1 VRVDAFD
8 GARRGFRRPA
18 CEPASAL
25 IHESLEL
32 APFATGTKPAVAV
45 TRGGIV
51 ESEHFIRH
59 ALAQAD
65 GTVVS
70 SVGDIDGPTFMRSS
84 AKPLIVAV
92 VVRSGAADRFG
103 LTDQELAV
111 AAGSHSG
118 EPHHVEA
125 VRRILAK
132 IGLDE
137 DALACGVHPPLHEP
151 SARALAAQGLEP
163 GRIHN
168 NCSGKHA
175 AILALAVYRGV
186 TPRGYLASD
195 HPAQVEILDG
205 CAELLDV
212 PRGSMAI
219 GVDGCG
225 IPVIGV
231 PLRAAA
237 VCYAKFGNTARFG
250 GWGPAMS
257 RVVRAMVEYP
267 QYVAGTGRFD
277 TDLMNAA
284 AGSIASKGG
293 AEGYHATGVLERALG
308 LAVKVA
314 DGSYRAV
321 PPFVVTTLDRHRILD
336 AAALEQLSRHR
347 SPKIKNHAGEV
358 VGEIVAL

>member
-1 VRVDAFD
+1 V
-8 GARRGFRRPA
+8 
-18 CEPASAL
+18 
-25 IHESLEL
+25 L
-32 APFATGTKPAVAV
+32 APFDTGTKPAVAV

-59 ALAQAD
+59 ALATPD
-65 GTVVS
+65 GEVIS
-70 SVGDIDGPTFMRSS
+70 SVGDIEGPTFMRSS
-84 AKPLIVAV
+84 AKPLIGAV
-92 VVRSGAADRFG
+92 VVQSGAADRFG

-111 AAGSHSG
+111 AVGSHSG
-118 EPHHVEA
+118 ETYHVA
-125 VRRILAK
+125 AARSILAK

-137 DALACGVHPPLHEP
+137 DALACGPHPPLHEP
-151 SARALAAQGLEP
+151 SAKALLEQGLEP

-175 AILALAVYRGV
+175 AILALAMHRGV
-186 TPRGYLASD
+186 TPRGYLEPE
-195 HPAQVEILDG
+195 HPAQVEILNG
-205 CAELLDV
+205 CAQLLAV
-212 PRGSMAI
+212 PRTSMAI

-237 VCYAKFGNTARFG
+237 VCYAKFGGGGFG
-250 GWGPAMS
+250 PEWQPS
-257 RVVRAMVEYP
+257 VERIVRAMVKYP

-277 TDLMNAA
+277 TDLMKAA
-284 AGSIASKGG
+284 SGSIASKGG
-293 AEGYHATGVLERALG
+293 AEGYHATAALDRELG

-321 PPFVVTTLDRHRILD
+321 SPFVLEMLDRRGILSDEQLD
-336 AAALEQLSRHR
+336 ALARHR
-347 SPKIKNHAGEV
+347 RPKIKNYAGTV

>member
-1 VRVDAFD
+1 V
-8 GARRGFRRPA
+8 
-18 CEPASAL
+18 AL
-25 IHESLEL
+25 IDASRAL
-32 APFATGTKPAVAV
+32 APFDTGTKPAVAV

-51 ESEHFIRH
+51 ESEHFVRH
-59 ALAQAD
+59 ALAESD
-65 GTVVS
+65 GTIVS

-84 AKPLIVAV
+84 AKPLIGAV

-103 LTDQELAV
+103 LTDEELAV
-111 AAGSHSG
+111 AVGSHSG
-118 EPHHVEA
+118 EPHHIAA

-137 DALACGVHPPLHEP
+137 NALACGPHPPLHEP
-151 SARALAAQGLEP
+151 SAKALVAQGVEP

-175 AILALAVYRGV
+175 AILALAVHRGAS
-186 TPRGYLASD
+186 PRGYLAVH
-195 HPAQVEILDG
+195 HPAQDEILDG
-205 CAELLDV
+205 CAQLLDV
-212 PRGSMAI
+212 ARSSIAI

-237 VCYAKFGNTARFG
+237 VCYARFGDAARFG
-250 GWGPAMS
+250 TEWKRS
-257 RVVRAMVEYP
+257 VERVVHAMISYP

-277 TDLMNAA
+277 TDLMSAA
-284 AGSIASKGG
+284 NGAIASKGG
-293 AEGYHATGVLERALG
+293 AEGFHATAALNRAAG

-321 PPFVVTTLDRHRILD
+321 SPFVLETLDQHGILAAAQLEALARHR
-336 AAALEQLSRHR
+336 R
-347 SPKIKNHAGEV
+347 PKIKNHAGTV